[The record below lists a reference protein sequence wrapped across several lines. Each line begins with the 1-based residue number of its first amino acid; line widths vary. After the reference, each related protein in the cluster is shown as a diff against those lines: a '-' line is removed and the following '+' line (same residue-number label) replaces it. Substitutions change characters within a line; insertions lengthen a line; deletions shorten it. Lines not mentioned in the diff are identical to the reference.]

1 MIRTPLKMILRRLA
15 LPALA
20 LVALPAARAS
30 ADAPTHEIRKTEPK
44 VASGGQASAGLTI
57 AAKNGWHVN
66 AEAPITVSLTSG
78 DAALTLSKA
87 KLTRADLAESTQEKA
102 RFDIPV
108 TCAPGTAAGTK
119 TINAEAKFVM
129 CQESACKPVKE
140 TLALNVEITAAEAPA
155 AKDKGA
161 GKTKK
166 SQSKSQSPT
175 K

>member
-1 MIRTPLKMILRRLA
+1 MSMNRTLAVSIA

-20 LVALPAARAS
+20 VLSLWAGPEAY

-44 VASGGQASAGLTI
+44 VAAGGHASASLTI

-66 AEAPITVSLTSG
+66 AEAPITVSLKSS
-78 DAALTLSKA
+78 DAGLTVA
-87 KLTRADLAESTQEKA
+87 KEKMTRADLAESTKDAA
-102 RFDIPV
+102 RFDIPLS
-108 TCAPGTAAGTK
+108 CAADAAAGPK

-140 TLALNVEITAAEAPA
+140 TLALAIEVTPANAPVVA
-155 AKDKGA
+155 
-161 GKTKK
+161 KK
-166 SQSKSQSPT
+166 SRKAST

>member
-1 MIRTPLKMILRRLA
+1 MTRTPLTIGRHFRLRMV

-20 LVALPAARAS
+20 LMALGTLPSARAR
-30 ADAPTHEIRKTEPK
+30 ADAATHEIRKTEPK
-44 VASGGQASAGLTI
+44 VAAGGQASAGLTI

-66 AEAPITVSLTSG
+66 PEAPITVSLTSG
-78 DAALTLSKA
+78 DAALTVAKP

-102 RFDIPV
+102 RFD
-108 TCAPGTAAGTK
+108 AAAGPK

-140 TLALNVEITAAEAPA
+140 TLALNVEVTAADPPA
-155 AKDKGA
+155 AKGKA
-161 GKTKK
+161 GGKSKTR
-166 SQSKSQSPT
+166 T